1 MKNNNTVREMLFERE
16 KEYLSPFAVLSENTE
31 GREIEIEPCTLRT
44 DFQRDR
50 DRITHSKAFRRLMH
64 KTQVFLSPEEDHY
77 RTRLTHTLEV
87 SQIGRTIARALR
99 LNEDLTEAI
108 ALGHDLGHTP
118 FGHAGERM
126 LNACCSTG
134 FCHNEQSLRVVE
146 VLENLN
152 LTKEVRDGILSHV
165 WTRTPKTL
173 EGKIIQFADRIA
185 YINHDIDDAIRG
197 GIMKNSDIPDSISSV
212 LSETYSGRINS
223 MVTSIIRASEGIND
237 IVMDDKTFKATNE
250 LHRLMFDLVY
260 CNPIAKGEEGKAQ
273 EMLRKMYDYYTANPD
288 EIPEE
293 YRLIALRDGA
303 DRAVC
308 DFIAGMTDRYAINK
322 YKELFIPSNWD
333 VKN

>member
-288 EIPEE
+288 EMPEE